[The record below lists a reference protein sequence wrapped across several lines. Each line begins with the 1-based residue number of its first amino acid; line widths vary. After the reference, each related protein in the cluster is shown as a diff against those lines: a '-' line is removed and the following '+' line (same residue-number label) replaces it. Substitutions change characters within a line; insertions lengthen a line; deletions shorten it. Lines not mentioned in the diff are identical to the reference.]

1 MADGNATAGSEARN
15 RRWWAD
21 RRRVRMGYL
30 VVLVSVAI
38 SYALCALQST
48 TKPSTFA
55 ICVQL
60 LTVAVVFRVAD
71 VHRALRRTVD
81 VVLIVAAVS
90 IIATAIFNANK
101 DSHLLDVALSAASM
115 IFYLICPV
123 AIIGHQV
130 RRNLVDIQTLLA
142 AIAAYILIGM
152 SFTFVFNLYG
162 LISSQAVFGTNTPDA
177 LSEQLFFSFS
187 TLTTTGYGNI
197 VPGTSFGQSV
207 AVMEAITGQMF
218 LVVAMARIVS
228 MWKPAARGQQGPEEE
243 TGDAAQR

>member
-1 MADGNATAGSEARN
+1 MADDDSTDDSTEGIEAGIEAGSEAQN
-15 RRWWAD
+15 PGWWAG

-30 VVLVSVAI
+30 VVLASVAI
-38 SYALCALQST
+38 SYSLCALQST

-55 ICVQL
+55 ICIQL
-60 LTVAVVFRVAD
+60 ATVAVVFRVAG
-71 VHRALRRTVD
+71 VHRILRRTVD
-81 VVLIVAAVS
+81 VVLLVAAAS
-90 IIATAIFNANK
+90 IIATAVFNANN
-101 DSHLLDVALSAASM
+101 DSLTLDIALSAASM

-123 AIIGHQV
+123 VIIGHQV
-130 RRNLVDIQTLLA
+130 RRNAVDLQTLLA

-162 LISSQAVFGTNTPDA
+162 LISAQPVFGSGAADS
-177 LSEQLFFSFS
+177 LSVQLFFSFS

-197 VPGTSFGQSV
+197 VPITSFGQSV

-228 MWKPAARGQQGPEEE
+228 MWKPVARGRQ
-243 TGDAAQR
+243 

>member
-1 MADGNATAGSEARN
+1 MADDDSTAGREAGSEAKN
-15 RRWWAD
+15 RAWWAD
-21 RRRVRMGYL
+21 RRRVRAGYL

-38 SYALCALQST
+38 SYSLCALQST

-71 VHRALRRTVD
+71 VHRVLRRTVD
-81 VVLIVAAVS
+81 IVLVLAGVS
-90 IIATAIFNANK
+90 VIGTAIFNINNDNHA
-101 DSHLLDVALSAASM
+101 LDIALSASSM

-123 AIIGHQV
+123 VIIGHQV
-130 RRNLVDIQTLLA
+130 RRNVVDLQTLLA
-142 AIAAYILIGM
+142 AIGAYILIGM

-162 LISSQAVFGTNTPDA
+162 LIASQPVFGAGAPDS
-177 LSEQLFFSFS
+177 LSVQLFFSFS

-197 VPGTSFGQSV
+197 VPSGSFGQSI

-228 MWKPAARGQQGPEEE
+228 MWKPPARGQ
-243 TGDAAQR
+243 R